1 MIDDRVHQMSFSLDR
16 EKRANVVK
24 PVFIAT
30 VLLFGLLPVARAD
43 AASLAGRGACL
54 VEVLHSEL
62 LPYAPEYQHLVKA
75 TLLVTPPAGPA
86 FETTVLKYITWQAP
100 PPRQGQRRRVWC
112 DPANPGTFP
121 FH

>member
-1 MIDDRVHQMSFSLDR
+1 
-16 EKRANVVK
+16 VK

-30 VLLFGLLPVARAD
+30 ALLLALPLSLPLAAPAD
-43 AASLAGRGACL
+43 AASLAVHAGRDACL

-62 LPYAPEYQHLVKA
+62 LPYAPEFQHLVKA

-86 FETTVLKYITWQAP
+86 YETTVLKYITWQAP
-100 PPRQGQRRRVWC
+100 PPRQGQRLRVWC
-112 DPANPGTFP
+112 DPANLGAFP

>member
-1 MIDDRVHQMSFSLDR
+1 MSFSLDR
-16 EKRANVVK
+16 EKRGNVVK

-30 VLLFGLLPVARAD
+30 TLLLGMLPAARAD
-43 AASLAGRGACL
+43 AASLAVHAGRDACL

-62 LPYAPEYQHLVKA
+62 LPYAPDYQHLVKA

-86 FETTVLKYITWQAP
+86 FETTVWKYITWQSP
-100 PPRQGQRRRVWC
+100 PPRQGQRHRVWC